1 MNATSMTPIQLRVRE
16 LREARGWSQAELA
29 RRADVRPATLSNIET
44 RQTKGIDFETLEKL
58 AKALGCDPGYLIV
71 KKGK

>member
-29 RRADVRPATLSNIET
+29 RRTDVRPATLSNIET
-44 RQTKGIDFETLEKL
+44 GQTKGIGFDTLEKL